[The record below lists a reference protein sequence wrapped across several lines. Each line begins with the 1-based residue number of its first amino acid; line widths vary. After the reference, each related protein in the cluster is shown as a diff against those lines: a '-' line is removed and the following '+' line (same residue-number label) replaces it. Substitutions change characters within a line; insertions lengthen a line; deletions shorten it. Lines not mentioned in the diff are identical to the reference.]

1 MMANPMGL
9 ICKIEVH
16 AGLSLEEQSLSQAS
30 LFFRFSLPHSKEVE
44 QQINIQALSCQYG
57 IELTYLNLL
66 LQKCKWGYLYRMQ
79 CQ

>member
-16 AGLSLEEQSLSQAS
+16 ADLSLEEQSLSQAS
-30 LFFRFSLPHSKEVE
+30 LLLRFGLPHSKEVE
-44 QQINIQALSCQYG
+44 QQISIQALSCQYG
-57 IELTYLNLL
+57 TELACLNLL
-66 LQKCKWGYLYRMQ
+66 LQRCKLGYLYRMQ